1 MGLSVNAN
9 ALTGPW
15 NNLTYTTVTNI
26 MVDKTI
32 VEVGNIRCGADEL
45 FLISGPCVIEDKTTM
60 FQTAETLARVAEK
73 LNIPIIFKS
82 SFQKDNRSAVDN
94 FQGPGL
100 DEGLKMLSEIKS
112 EFGFPLL
119 SDVHYPEQVNPAAE
133 VLDVLQIPAYLCM
146 QTTLVV
152 EAAKTGKVV
161 NLKHGQFLAPE
172 NMAKPADKVRETGNH
187 KIILTE
193 RGYTFGYNDL
203 VVDPRAFHHMNET
216 GYPVVFDIT
225 HSIRKYGIPSKDPR
239 GGARQYLPVL
249 GRAGVASGV
258 DGVFI
263 ETHPEP
269 ARALCDAASQ
279 LCVYDLEE
287 FLKPLIDIHNL
298 EVSYRTV

>member
-1 MGLSVNAN
+1 ML
-9 ALTGPW
+9 
-15 NNLTYTTVTNI
+15 
-26 MVDKTI
+26 
-32 VEVGNIRCGADEL
+32 R
-45 FLISGPCVIEDKTTM
+45 
-60 FQTAETLARVAEK
+60 TAEHLRETQEALGV
-73 LNIPIIFKS
+73 PVIFKS
-82 SFQKDNRSAVDN
+82 SFQKDNRSSVEYY
-94 FQGPGL
+94 QGPGL
-100 DEGLKMLSEIKS
+100 HDGLRILDDIRV

-119 SDVHYPEQVNPAAE
+119 SDVHYPEQVVPAAA

-152 EAAKTGKVV
+152 EAAKTGKVI

-172 NMAKPADKVRETGNH
+172 NMSKPVGKIEAQGNE
-187 KIILTE
+187 KILLTE

-203 VVDPRAFHHMNET
+203 VVDPRSFYHMRQI
-216 GYPVVFDIT
+216 GYPVIFDIT
-225 HSIRKYGIPSKDPR
+225 HSIRKYGIPSKDPA

-249 GRAGVASGV
+249 SRSAVAAGV

-287 FLKPLIDIHNL
+287 FLKPLIELHAL
-298 EVSYRTV
+298 EYQYRHTYGVVS